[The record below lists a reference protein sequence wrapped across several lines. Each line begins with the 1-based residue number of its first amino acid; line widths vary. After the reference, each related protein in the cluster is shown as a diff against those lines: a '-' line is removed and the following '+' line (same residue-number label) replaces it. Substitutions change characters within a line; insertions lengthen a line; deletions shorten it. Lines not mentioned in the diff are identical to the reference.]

1 MQEVTVSVIM
11 PAYNSETYIRE
22 SIDSV
27 LAQSFSDF
35 ELIVV
40 DDGSTDATA
49 EIVESY
55 TDNRI
60 RLIRQANQ
68 GVSVARN
75 TALEEANGQY
85 ITFLDSDDLYYPD
98 CLKTLLHLIQSNKT
112 EMSFGNFSES
122 YNVEDMKKTD
132 IKNIRN
138 LIKDK
143 LFGVRILTDH
153 SLIDVFPTNVDC
165 VMISKKLIEQ
175 YNLRFLQGVRMFE
188 DGNFLFKAFIAAK
201 KASGVYRCLSHY
213 RRHSDSSSFIQYS
226 SREEAT
232 PLDLR
237 ANELEFAQRY
247 GLNGEF
253 IKRTKRFEIF
263 KNFKSLIKRG
273 ERKEAAQFAAEHK
286 EELLQYAKTGEH
298 FNNRWGCRI
307 LLFWVAGI

>member
-1 MQEVTVSVIM
+1 M
-11 PAYNSETYIRE
+11 
-22 SIDSV
+22 
-27 LAQSFSDF
+27 
-35 ELIVV
+35 V

-263 KNFKSLIKRG
+263 KKFKSLVKQG
-273 ERKEAAQFAAEHK
+273 ERTEAAQFAAEHK
-286 EELLQYAKTGEH
+286 EELLQYAETAEH